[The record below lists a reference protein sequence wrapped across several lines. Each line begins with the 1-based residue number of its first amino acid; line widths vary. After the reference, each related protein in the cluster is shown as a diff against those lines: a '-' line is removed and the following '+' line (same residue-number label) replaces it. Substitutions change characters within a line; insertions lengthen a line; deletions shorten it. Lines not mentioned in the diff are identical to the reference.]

1 MCKDRGEWSLRTS
14 GGCIDRRR
22 RPIAM
27 PINGKP
33 TTITTI
39 TAMLVAVRPE
49 DPECVLGWAA
59 AAPCRSIHLIGS
71 AGLVM
76 AHPCLQRLAAV
87 LWIVTRK

>member
-1 MCKDRGEWSLRTS
+1 LRTS

-39 TAMLVAVRPE
+39 TAMLVAVPDIAHR
-49 DPECVLGWAA
+49 
-59 AAPCRSIHLIGS
+59 PCRD
-71 AGLVM
+71 
-76 AHPCLQRLAAV
+76 
-87 LWIVTRK
+87 